1 MRILET
7 TVSSPTTIDEA
18 WTMWKSYEEPITF
31 IAGGTFLQTKWE
43 KGVAV
48 PSKMLHL
55 GDVLEYKQIYMDT
68 ERQIH
73 IGSFVKLA
81 ECKNHPLIAKTLPQ
95 LSQTIEKIAA
105 PAVRNLG
112 TIGGNIANC
121 VGDTIPLL
129 LALDAEI
136 LYLNKEGRQR
146 IDLQD
151 WFEITE
157 CSIILEVIITLDDE
171 EKSYLF
177 TKKIGR
183 REAFSASVVTLAG
196 KLTVKGNQ
204 LCKVRIAAGGGET
217 QPSRLRNVE
226 NILQHDQIIDSNVL
240 KRVYQALMTEYQP
253 VEDVFYSS
261 NYRLKVASNLLISEL
276 EKWRGEYGGLYK

>member
-7 TVSSPTTIDEA
+7 TVASPTTIEEA
-18 WTMWKSYEEPITF
+18 WTMWKSYDEAITF

-43 KGVAV
+43 KGATV

-55 GDVLEYKQIYMDT
+55 GGISEYKQIYMDT
-68 ERQIH
+68 ESQIH

-81 ECKNHPLIAKTLPQ
+81 ECKNHPLIIKKLPQ

-112 TIGGNIANC
+112 TIGGNIANQ

-136 LYLNKEGRQR
+136 LYLNKDEKQR

-151 WFEITE
+151 WSKMTE
-157 CSIILEVIITLDDE
+157 DSIILEVIIPFDNRE
-171 EKSYLF
+171 SYLF

-183 REAFSASVVTLAG
+183 REAFSTSVVTLAG
-196 KLTVKGNQ
+196 KLTIKENQ
-204 LCKVRIAAGGGET
+204 LCNVRIAAGGGET
-217 QPSRLRNVE
+217 QPMRLRNVE
-226 NILQHDQIIDSNVL
+226 SILKHAPIVDSNIL
-240 KRVYQALMTEYQP
+240 KKVYQTVMTEYQP
-253 VEDVFYSS
+253 VEDAFYSS

-276 EKWRGEYGGLYK
+276 EKWSGEYGGLYK